1 MAMTKAQLLDEVK
14 TTLNITGDYS
24 DGSLNNYINEVK
36 AFLADIDVP
45 ASILDSEA
53 IVGIVSLGVDSLRET
68 GGLSEYFKQRA
79 IQLRLKPA
87 DTPEPPKPTPTKMVR
102 LCGITE
108 NASYAQDYPFVE
120 PEENGI
126 FQYGDRYFI
135 KFSQMLISKTRD
147 IPANSQIQVA
157 KIDDETYY
165 PVTDLLMTGY
175 CTIGNEILSA
185 LFRLWPGGMISV
197 LTPAIIPQGKDFIP
211 DISAEYSGV
220 RV

>member
-14 TTLNITGDYS
+14 ATLNITGDYS

-36 AFLADIDVP
+36 AFLSDIDVP

-87 DTPEPPKPTPTKMVR
+87 DTPEPPEPTPTKMVR

-108 NASYAQDYPFVE
+108 NASYAYDQPFVE

-126 FQYGDRYFI
+126 FQYGDQYFI
-135 KFSQMLISKTRD
+135 KFAQILTAKGKSV
-147 IPANSQIQVA
+147 PANTQIQVA
-157 KIDDETYY
+157 KIDDPAYY
-165 PVTDLLMTGY
+165 PITDLLMTGY

-185 LFRLWPGGMISV
+185 LFRVWSWGPITV
-197 LTPAIIPQGKDFIP
+197 LTPKEITGEFTPT
-211 DISAEYSGV
+211 ISSEFSGAKV
-220 RV
+220 